1 MQRAL
6 EKVSRAACEVMAR
19 YELGQFSPRV
29 RARLADIFRAD
40 PPDALE
46 RIETAAQHLGV
57 TGEHA
62 DALLGELM
70 LTWPASLPTPT
81 PTRRLEDAPAHRPG
95 PSPKGGSGKQARP

>member
-6 EKVSRAACEVMAR
+6 EKASRAACEIMAR

-40 PPDALE
+40 PPDALDRLE
-46 RIETAAQHLGV
+46 AAAAHLGV

-62 DALLGELM
+62 DTLLDDL
-70 LTWPASLPTPT
+70 LAAWPTGLLEESPAD
-81 PTRRLEDAPAHRPG
+81 RLAESGAHV
-95 PSPKGGSGKQARP
+95 GGAHGNP